1 MLSSTLVR
9 AGVRTAA
16 LASGVVA
23 IALWPQPAIDYGW
36 TFRLWLVCVCAYGL
50 SFSGAERV
58 FPAAHRVV
66 LAALALILLLA
77 ALLRFPAITEIPGNI
92 AIDEV
97 YPGLDAMHIARGEA
111 PNVFSSL
118 GWFNI
123 PRLSF
128 AYPAL
133 FIKALGGNAFY
144 GLRLSSAIMGLAGI
158 LVTYFF
164 GRRLLGDTAALI
176 AAFLM
181 AAGFWHIHNSRTG
194 FPFIQGSFA
203 VPLVLYLV
211 LRARQD
217 RSLRVMALAGL
228 ALGTMLQGYFP
239 VRALLLLAPLLLV
252 GTWVA
257 SRESLRRVAVEALV
271 FAGGAALAIGP
282 LLRSVSVVSLTE
294 RSYSVLVFQGGV
306 LEWLQQQHNTAGIPA
321 VLWEN
326 VKASSGM
333 FIDWADVCILNRS
346 PSGLLD
352 GVTLGAA
359 MLGAL
364 VALMHARGRAAFLV
378 LWATIVFVFGV
389 ALTDA
394 PRASYRLGPAMPA
407 FYLLA
412 GYGLYGAFFATSS
425 PRRWLRVLVWPVVIL
440 AFATWITWTNY
451 RLFFVQYAA
460 EGDGREFLL
469 PGALRLVGDECDGR
483 MFYWLSGEQARQY
496 DLFALFCPDFLAI
509 DEKDIPAVIDR
520 NRRATFIVMRPW
532 PQALARLEA
541 CYPRTR
547 PVVHRSSDRRF
558 LFMRVDATA
567 ADLAAASPGC
577 AEAVLSESKGDAAL
591 LRRPR
596 PGQRPP
602 VAIHER

>member
-1 MLSSTLVR
+1 MSSSALVR

-16 LASGVVA
+16 LAGGVVA
-23 IALWPQPAIDYGW
+23 IALWPQPAVDYGW
-36 TFRLWLVCVCAYGL
+36 TFWLWLVCACAYGL
-50 SFSGAERV
+50 SFPGAERA
-58 FPAAHRVV
+58 FPAPHRAV
-66 LAALALILLLA
+66 LVALALILILA
-77 ALLRFPAITEIPGNI
+77 ASLRFPAIAEIPGNI

-97 YPGLDAMHIARGEA
+97 YPGINALHIARGEA
-111 PNVFSSL
+111 RNVFSNL
-118 GWFNI
+118 GWYNI
-123 PRLSF
+123 PQLSF

-144 GLRLSSAIMGLAGI
+144 NLRLSSAVMGLAGI
-158 LVTYFF
+158 LATFFF

-194 FPFIQGSFA
+194 FPFIQSSFA

-217 RSLRVMALAGL
+217 RSLTVMALAGL

-257 SRESLRRVAVEALV
+257 SRESLRRVAAESLI
-271 FAGGAALAIGP
+271 FAGGALLAFGP
-282 LLRSVSVVSLTE
+282 LLRSAPVVDLME
-294 RSYSVLVFQGGV
+294 RSYSVLVFQEGV
-306 LEWLQQQHNTAGIPA
+306 LEWLQQQHNATGIAA

-326 VKASSGM
+326 FKGSAGM

-352 GVTLGAA
+352 DVTLGAA

-364 VALMHARGRAAFLV
+364 IALMHARGRPIFLV
-378 LWATIVFVFGV
+378 LWAASVFIFGV

-412 GYGLYGAFFATSS
+412 GYGLYSALFAPSS
-425 PRRWLRVLVWPVVIL
+425 PRRWLRVLVWPWVIL
-440 AFATWITWTNY
+440 GFATWITWTNY

-483 MFYWLSGEQARQY
+483 MFYWLSGEQARQT
-496 DLFALFCPDFLAI
+496 DLFALFCPDFRAI
-509 DEKDIPAVIDR
+509 DEDDIPAGIDR
-520 NRRATFIVMRPW
+520 DRRATFIVMRPW
-532 PQALARLEA
+532 PEALALLEA

-577 AEAVLSESKGDAAL
+577 ADAVLSESKGDAPL

-596 PGQRPP
+596 PEQRPP
-602 VAIHER
+602 LAIHER